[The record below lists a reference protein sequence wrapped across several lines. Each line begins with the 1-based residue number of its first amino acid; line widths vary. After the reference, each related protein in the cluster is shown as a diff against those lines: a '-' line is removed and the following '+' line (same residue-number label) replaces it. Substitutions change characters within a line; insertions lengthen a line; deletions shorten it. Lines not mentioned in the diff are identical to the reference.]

1 MKSTYFCQ
9 GDNLHY
15 KVIPKVQSIS
25 AVLKEITEYICQ
37 QHLNESGIV
46 YCFTKKVSSA
56 IFLPSLFCFII
67 VIFNPLQEA
76 ADVAAGLR
84 EYSGG
89 AIKSAAFH
97 SKLSSTDKASPLPNF
112 VML

>member
-25 AVLKEITEYICQ
+25 SVLKEITEYICQ
-37 QHLNESGIV
+37 KHLNESGIV
-46 YCFTKKVSSA
+46 YCFTKKGQLCNLSS
-56 IFLPSLFCFII
+56 FFILLHNN
-67 VIFNPLQEA
+67 IFNPLQEA

-84 EYSGG
+84 EFSGG